1 MPDAGGATVS
11 VPGALDGYLA
21 LHEKFGSME
30 LKDLLEPAAKHAEEG
45 YAVSLKVS
53 KAWSWGASKLERFS
67 PTADVYLPGGKA
79 PVAGQIFVQP
89 DLAATWRK
97 VGREG
102 RAAFYAG
109 DIRDRILE
117 VLSKNG
123 GFLEAG
129 DFKPVQA

>member
-1 MPDAGGATVS
+1 MD
-11 VPGALDGYLA
+11 
-21 LHEKFGSME
+21 
-30 LKDLLEPAAKHAEEG
+30 LKDLVEPAAKHAQEG
-45 YAVSLKVS
+45 YPVSLKIS
-53 KAWSWGASKLERFS
+53 QAWAWGASKLQRFS

-79 PVAGQIFVQP
+79 PVAGQIFAQP

-117 VLSKNG
+117 VLSKKG
-123 GFLEAG
+123 GFLEG
-129 DFKPVQA
+129 DRFQTRASRMG